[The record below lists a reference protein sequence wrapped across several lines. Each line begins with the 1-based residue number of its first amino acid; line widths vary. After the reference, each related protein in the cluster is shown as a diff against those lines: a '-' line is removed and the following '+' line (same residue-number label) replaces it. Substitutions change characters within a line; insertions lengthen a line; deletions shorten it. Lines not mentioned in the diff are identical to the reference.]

1 MVCKY
6 KLQKKMTDLS
16 STSTNVQET
25 FAFSADINQL
35 LSLIINTFYSNKEIF
50 LRELISNSSDAL
62 DKIRYLSLT
71 DPSVLDTEKNL
82 EIRIIPDKN
91 NKCLILE
98 DSGIGM
104 TKADL
109 VNNLG
114 TIAKSGTKGFMEAL
128 TAGADMAMIGQ
139 FGVGFYSAYLVADK
153 VTVYSKHNEELD
165 TYCWESSAGGS
176 FIVSKSEDNI
186 LTRGTR
192 IVLQLKEDMLEFLE
206 ENRLKELV
214 KKHSEFIGFPIK
226 LYVENEVSNEV
237 TDDEADLDVEDID
250 LDIKKEEDVS
260 KVEELEEKVEE
271 LEKVEKV
278 EDLEKVEELEKD
290 KKKKTVKSVSKT
302 WNHLNEQRPLWM
314 RKPEDITPD
323 EYVAFYKSISN
334 DWEEHQAVKHFNVEG
349 QLEFRSILFIPKRA
363 PFDMFNGGEQKK
375 YNNIKLYVRRVFI
388 MDNCEDLMPEWLSFM
403 KGVVDSEDLPL
414 NISRESLQ
422 QNKILK
428 VIQKN
433 LVKKSLELIT
443 ELADSDDQEKYQKFY
458 EQFSKNLKLGIH
470 EDTTNRPKLAK
481 FLRFHSS
488 KSGETMTSLDDY
500 VGRMLPDQTDIY
512 YVTGESKKVVE
523 SSPFLEKLKRKGYE
537 VLYLVDAID
546 EYVVQ
551 QLKEFDGKKLVCAT
565 KEGLK
570 MTETEDEKAVFENLK
585 KDTEELCVFMKEV
598 LGENIEKAVVSNR
611 LASSPCCLV
620 TSEYGWSANMERIMK
635 AQALR
640 DTSTSAHM
648 MSKKTMEIN
657 PENAIISSLRT
668 KISSG
673 SDSDKNSV
681 KDIVWMLYETA
692 LLTSGFS
699 LDEPS
704 IFTNR
709 IHKLIKLGLSVEEV
723 LEEVEVLS
731 FESKDVEVESTMEEV
746 D

>member
-1 MVCKY
+1 MS
-6 KLQKKMTDLS
+6 DLS
-16 STSTNVQET
+16 SSSSVQET

-91 NKCLILE
+91 NKCLVLE

-128 TAGADMAMIGQ
+128 SAGADMAMIGQ

-153 VTVYSKHNEELD
+153 VTVFSKHNDDED
-165 TYCWESSAGGS
+165 IHCWESSAGGS
-176 FIVSKSEDNI
+176 FVVTKVNDTEIS

-192 IVLQLKEDMLEFLE
+192 IVLQLKEDMLEYLE

-226 LYVENEVSNEV
+226 LYVETEV
-237 TDDEADLDVEDID
+237 TNEIEADEDEDVEDIV
-250 LDIKKEEDVS
+250 LDNET
-260 KVEELEEKVEE
+260 KVEELEGETKEEGDEKEEGEKV
-271 LEKVEKV
+271 
-278 EDLEKVEELEKD
+278 KD
-290 KKKKTVKSVSKT
+290 KKKKTVTSVSKT

-314 RKPEDITPD
+314 RKPEDVTSE

-334 DWEEHQAVKHFNVEG
+334 DWEEHQAVKHFQVEG

-443 ELADSDDQEKYQKFY
+443 ELADGEDLEKYQKFY
-458 EQFSKNLKLGIH
+458 EQFSKNLKLGVH

-481 FLRFHSS
+481 LLRFYTS
-488 KSGETMTSLDDY
+488 KSGDTMTSLDDY

-512 YVTGESKKVVE
+512 YVTGENKKVVE
-523 SSPFLEKLKRKGYE
+523 NSPFLEKLKRKGYE

-551 QLKEFDGKKLVCAT
+551 QLKEYDDKKLVCAT

-570 MTETEDEKAVFENLK
+570 MTETEEEKIVLENLK
-585 KDTEELCVFMKEV
+585 KETEGLCTFMKEV
-598 LGENIEKAVVSNR
+598 LGENIEKAMVSNR

-640 DTSTSAHM
+640 DPSTSAHM

-657 PENAIISSLRT
+657 PDNKIIASLRE
-668 KISSG
+668 KIASG

-704 IFTNR
+704 VFTNR
-709 IHKLIKLGLSVEEV
+709 IHKLIKLGLSVDEEEEV
-723 LEEVEVLS
+723 LEVLNSELEEEVSKEV
-731 FESKDVEVESTMEEV
+731 VSTMEEV